1 MSGSGL
7 SERTVDGL
15 QCTFADQASGVSSGY
30 ESIYLGI
37 YYDMYEA
44 GFLLWSRETGRR
56 GGFPLRRDARPDADR
71 CDRDRYRARCEIA
84 CTWSRF
90 FFFARGFVAW
100 GWRVSRTVGGEGEGE
115 GMMGGAYAHLP
126 VHLAWYRGRL
136 LAMMCC
142 GAVVLR
148 VPPPKR
154 PHFLEGFP
162 ACACVREAFPSKRRR
177 GVAVVTL
184 RSCSSSSSPPAATR
198 TEKTTGKRDVTSRG
212 FRRRRA
218 RAKSGFRGKKGP
230 TLPCHAGADPSII
243 RRRRIRESISGW
255 GRGGEGGP

>member
-90 FFFARGFVAW
+90 FFLPAVLWRGD
-100 GWRVSRTVGGEGEGE
+100 GGC
-115 GMMGGAYAHLP
+115 
-126 VHLAWYRGRL
+126 RGRS
-136 LAMMCC
+136 
-142 GAVVLR
+142 GGR
-148 VPPPKR
+148 VR
-154 PHFLEGFP
+154 
-162 ACACVREAFPSKRRR
+162 VRE
-177 GVAVVTL
+177 
-184 RSCSSSSSPPAATR
+184 
-198 TEKTTGKRDVTSRG
+198 
-212 FRRRRA
+212 
-218 RAKSGFRGKKGP
+218 
-230 TLPCHAGADPSII
+230 
-243 RRRRIRESISGW
+243 
-255 GRGGEGGP
+255 